1 MLFAMPC
8 DLVDVW
14 VHERV
19 ADRQEEREKESFQL
33 SLYIPVQWH
42 GPISLFILSTTVS
55 SVRERKIDRRR
66 DTLYTWYAYGHLSTS
81 VYSLSVCVSSCA

>member
-8 DLVDVW
+8 DLVNVW

-42 GPISLFILSTTVS
+42 GPLFILSTTVS

-81 VYSLSVCVSSCA
+81 AYSLSVCMSSCP